1 MEYEFCAS
9 KVHST
14 QKHVTFN
21 NTIAILYEPPELQ
34 QLLRE
39 AQTSDYL
46 LRRLTKYRYEQ
57 LLTPIFDDIHRLIIQ
72 FRHLNL
78 SS

>member
-14 QKHVTFN
+14 KEHVTFN
-21 NTIAILYEPPELQ
+21 TTIAILYEPPELQ

-39 AQTSDYL
+39 ART
-46 LRRLTKYRYEQ
+46 
-57 LLTPIFDDIHRLIIQ
+57 IFFLPFIAIINAKGTTHIIYKSLII
-72 FRHLNL
+72 
-78 SS
+78 

>member
-14 QKHVTFN
+14 KKHVTFN
-21 NTIAILYEPPELQ
+21 TTIAILYEPPELQ
-34 QLLRE
+34 QFLRE
-39 AQTSDYL
+39 ARTSDYL

-72 FRHLNL
+72 FRLLNL